1 MGTGATYPRRKDKK
15 IKDSRKSVGKP
26 LSKDIWIRKLKCSC
40 GSSFRRNKW
49 RTNKLTGEEA
59 FGYQCYNQ
67 VNNGAASSRE
77 KYGLSTE
84 GYCSIRMIA
93 DWKLDF
99 MAKGILQRLWTRRK
113 ESIDDV
119 IQIIMAN
126 YVDDYSQQ
134 KEKNQ
139 QRQITDQIE
148 KLKKRIR
155 SYAQMR
161 ADGEIE
167 KDEYIELKSEAEEEI
182 IELQEKL
189 SIIISNSNTASDVET
204 KLKIIRKELE
214 LQIDFSGS
222 KVSNDIL
229 ERLVYQIIPMH
240 NSQFKWLLNLQ
251 GEKIPYYAGVLGRKN
266 NPSFGG
272 GLAKDLPFFRTSAG
286 CNCQ

>member
-1 MGTGATYPRRKDKK
+1 
-15 IKDSRKSVGKP
+15 
-26 LSKDIWIRKLKCSC
+26 
-40 GSSFRRNKW
+40 
-49 RTNKLTGEEA
+49 
-59 FGYQCYNQ
+59 
-67 VNNGAASSRE
+67 
-77 KYGLSTE
+77 
-84 GYCSIRMIA
+84 
-93 DWKLDF
+93 
-99 MAKGILQRLWTRRK
+99 
-113 ESIDDV
+113 
-119 IQIIMAN
+119 MAN

-272 GLAKDLPFFRTSAG
+272 GLAKDLPFFRTSTG
-286 CNCQ
+286 SNCK